1 MSRYWFS
8 WEHATDWAFSLYLH
22 LMSLTR
28 NKQKTPYPKCR
39 VFGTEKG
46 GSGEEKLSALSPHM
60 GHCTGMGSPS
70 QTSAWHQAAHQH
82 RVVEARQEQLCRWK
96 PAPCAKTPTFLHHA
110 CFKLSHSFFPLR
122 LDAAGGSKSFLC
134 FFMRPQKNDQDLTRA
149 SSMLICSVEMRGGQ

>member
-70 QTSAWHQAAHQH
+70 QTSG
-82 RVVEARQEQLCRWK
+82 
-96 PAPCAKTPTFLHHA
+96 T
-110 CFKLSHSFFPLR
+110 KLPINTGWR
-122 LDAAGGSKSFLC
+122 RRGKNTCAGGSPRPALKHQLSFTTLASNSPTLSFPC
-134 FFMRPQKNDQDLTRA
+134 GWTLLGAASPSCAFLWGPQKMIRTSQELH
-149 SSMLICSVEMRGGQ
+149 LCSVEMRGGQ